1 MGEIVP
7 LYPHTH
13 THTST
18 PQPVPKLCTPPSAHV
33 VHNLCILNILKV
45 EGAGPGGFRCGKRSC
60 KMKKRPKDAE
70 A

>member
-1 MGEIVP
+1 MM
-7 LYPHTH
+7 
-13 THTST
+13 
-18 PQPVPKLCTPPSAHV
+18 

-60 KMKKRPKDAE
+60 KMKKRPEDAD